1 MGVQIIEQFICS
13 KYPDQKKCEDGL
25 FISNDFIAVIDG
37 VTSKGELT
45 WPDGSEGGSEDDFAR
60 HDPGRACI
68 LPLLRRQFLLANQD
82 RPYGYDVLDGF
93 AIHSHHVSVY
103 PVPPQTQ
110 VVLASDG
117 YPVLKDTLA
126 ESEKSLDELLQKD
139 PQCLRENR
147 GTKGLVK
154 GNQSFDDRTYVRFA
168 VF

>member
-1 MGVQIIEQFICS
+1 M
-13 KYPDQKKCEDGL
+13 
-25 FISNDFIAVIDG
+25 
-37 VTSKGELT
+37 
-45 WPDGSEGGSEDDFAR
+45 
-60 HDPGRACI
+60 I
-68 LPLLRRQFLLANQD
+68 LPGMTRAGPANQD

>member
-1 MGVQIIEQFICS
+1 MGTVSALSGIPFTPTARKSTASEIRCLYNQ
-13 KYPDQKKCEDGL
+13 
-25 FISNDFIAVIDG
+25 A
-37 VTSKGELT
+37 ELIL
-45 WPDGSEGGSEDDFAR
+45 GGSEDDFAR

>member
-1 MGVQIIEQFICS
+1 M
-13 KYPDQKKCEDGL
+13 
-25 FISNDFIAVIDG
+25 
-37 VTSKGELT
+37 
-45 WPDGSEGGSEDDFAR
+45 
-60 HDPGRACI
+60 
-68 LPLLRRQFLLANQD
+68 
-82 RPYGYDVLDGF
+82 
-93 AIHSHHVSVY
+93 SVY

-139 PQCLRENR
+139 PQCLWENR